1 MKAETK
7 LTGKSVLITG
17 TSTGIGE
24 ATAIALHDKGFQVFA
39 GVRRAEDGE
48 RLVEK
53 TSSRLIPL
61 LLDVTDPQAIA
72 SAVRRIAELTGDAG
86 LTGLVNNAGITIAFP
101 LEFLPLDVL
110 RKQLEV
116 NVIGVVAVT
125 QAMLP
130 LLRKGGG
137 RIVNISSVSGLVA
150 APYIGAYAA
159 SKHAL
164 EALSDSLRLELRNFK
179 IPVSVVEPADIDT
192 PIWRKSRQTADALRE
207 EMLSKVDVNEFS
219 DDVRQAYATD
229 IAAMRAATSKIEAN
243 AIPVSKVVLA
253 IEHALLSRSPKSR
266 YPVGGKAWQVKL
278 LLRFLPDWLRDR
290 IVLRNLGMK

>member
-24 ATAIALHDKGFQVFA
+24 ATAIALHDKGIQVFA

-72 SAVRRIAELTGDAG
+72 SAVSRIAELTGDAG
-86 LTGLVNNAGITIAFP
+86 LAGLVNNAGISIAFP
-101 LEFLPLDVL
+101 MEFLPLEVL

-164 EALSDSLRLELRNFK
+164 EALSDSLRLELRNFN
-179 IPVSVVEPADIDT
+179 ISVSVVEPADIDT

-219 DDVRQAYATD
+219 DDVRQAHATD
-229 IAAMRAATSKIEAN
+229 IAAMRVATSKFEAN

-266 YPVGGKAWQVKL
+266 YPVGGKSWQVKL